1 MESFEPVLLSLQP
14 EKMTPQMQMSVAN
27 ALLQANEV
35 AEAVK
40 WATSSNLVGAPCAEQ
55 LPFANFENPRAF
67 RPCDLQVGVWVG
79 MCMIETEERFL
90 LL

>member
-1 MESFEPVLLSLQP
+1 MSNH
-14 EKMTPQMQMSVAN
+14 KMSPIEAWDNTH
-27 ALLQANEV
+27 EV